1 MTKTF
6 FPKEFLHPL
15 SFTTRRP
22 RRITAT
28 LTASSPVIHE
38 GIFSALIMPFSASLR
53 NPLITSVPVK
63 VRERV
68 GVDDVDA
75 VDVDLGFGGSRR
87 RISRRSSGAEDRDAE
102 VPKRDCTVK
111 VRFLETCGSSCSV
124 LVRLGGLEVEGSAS
138 SGCWFSLWCEGWFM
152 CSSGVTVLDG
162 RGSRGLPS
170 RAASAKMLN
179 APVDWLAR
187 PGPRR
192 ERSAWR
198 LFAVREVGLR
208 V

>member
-1 MTKTF
+1 M
-6 FPKEFLHPL
+6 
-15 SFTTRRP
+15 
-22 RRITAT
+22 
-28 LTASSPVIHE
+28 
-38 GIFSALIMPFSASLR
+38 
-53 NPLITSVPVK
+53 TSVPVK

-68 GVDDVDA
+68 GVVDDDV
-75 VDVDLGFGGSRR
+75 VDVEVGGSRR
-87 RISRRSSGAEDRDAE
+87 RISRRSRGAEDRDAE
-102 VPKRDCTVK
+102 VPKRDCTVR
-111 VRFLETCGSSCSV
+111 VRFLKTRGSSWSV
-124 LVRLGGLEVEGSAS
+124 LGRLGGLEVEVSAS
-138 SGCWFSLWCEGWFM
+138 SGCWFSLWCDGWFM